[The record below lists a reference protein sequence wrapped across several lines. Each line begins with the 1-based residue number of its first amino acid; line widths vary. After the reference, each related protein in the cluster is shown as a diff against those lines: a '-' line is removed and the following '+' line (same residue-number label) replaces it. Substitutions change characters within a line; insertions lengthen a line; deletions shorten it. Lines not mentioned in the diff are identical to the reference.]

1 MRYIRPRSLTWWAG
15 LMAVATGTATMALP
29 ATGPLAE
36 LARLVTL
43 LSGSGFG
50 GESPHWGDSC
60 SASPSPAALIALG
73 LGLIGLRDRLER
85 GFHGRD

>member
-15 LMAVATGTATMALP
+15 LMSVATGTANLALP

-43 LSGSGFG
+43 LSGSG
-50 GESPHWGDSC
+50 D
-60 SASPSPAALIALG
+60 ASPAALIALG

>member
-15 LMAVATGTATMALP
+15 LMAVATGTANLALP

-43 LSGSGFG
+43 LSGSG
-50 GESPHWGDSC
+50 D
-60 SASPSPAALIALG
+60 ASPAALIALG

>member
-1 MRYIRPRSLTWWAG
+1 MHYIRPRSLTWWAG
-15 LMAVATGTATMALP
+15 LMAVATGTANLALP
-29 ATGPLAE
+29 ASGPPAE

-43 LSGSGFG
+43 LSGSG
-50 GESPHWGDSC
+50 D
-60 SASPSPAALIALG
+60 ASPAALIALG

>member
-43 LSGSGFG
+43 LSGSGDAF
-50 GESPHWGDSC
+50 
-60 SASPSPAALIALG
+60 PAALIALG

>member
-36 LARLVTL
+36 IARLVTL
-43 LSGSGFG
+43 LAGSG
-50 GESPHWGDSC
+50 D
-60 SASPSPAALIALG
+60 ASPAALIALG

>member
-29 ATGPLAE
+29 ATGQLAE
-36 LARLVTL
+36 IARLVTL
-43 LSGSGFG
+43 LSGSG
-50 GESPHWGDSC
+50 D
-60 SASPSPAALIALG
+60 ASPAALIALG

>member
-15 LMAVATGTATMALP
+15 LMAVATGTATLALP

-43 LSGSGFG
+43 LSGSG
-50 GESPHWGDSC
+50 D
-60 SASPSPAALIALG
+60 ASPAALIALG